1 MRKIVIDSFPI
12 SNPYMGFGEFCRQL
26 GERLGACASEL
37 RSRYGIE
44 LYFIVP
50 SQSKGC
56 FGNEVHYICMS
67 ASLRWLHAFYPIRAD
82 LFHQPYQNSRTK
94 RLRFAK
100 KQLLTIH
107 DINFIYE
114 KKGRRLQRAV
124 NRFQQKIDQSDYIN
138 YISQFA
144 KEDVEKHFH
153 IHQPEKV
160 IHNGVTDLS
169 ALAQT
174 ASLPFTLPNDFF
186 FHISSLKRKKNVHLL
201 VEMMQYLPEQN
212 LVIAGDWSGDYA
224 AMLQQRIKEH
234 NLRNIYILPN
244 VTEAEKA
251 TLYARCRALFFPSL
265 CEGFGLPP
273 IEAMKLGKPVFLSTL
288 TSLPEIG
295 GEAAFYWDE
304 LSPKPMAETV
314 KKQMM
319 LFDASPSYADK
330 LKQNAARFDWE
341 DCVKQ
346 YIEYYLE
353 IVKP

>member
-201 VEMMQYLPEQN
+201 VEMMQYLPEQS

-251 TLYARCRALFFPSL
+251 ALYARCRALFFPSL

-314 KKQMM
+314 RKQMM
-319 LFDASPSYADK
+319 LFDTSPSYADK

-346 YIEYYLE
+346 YIKYYLE